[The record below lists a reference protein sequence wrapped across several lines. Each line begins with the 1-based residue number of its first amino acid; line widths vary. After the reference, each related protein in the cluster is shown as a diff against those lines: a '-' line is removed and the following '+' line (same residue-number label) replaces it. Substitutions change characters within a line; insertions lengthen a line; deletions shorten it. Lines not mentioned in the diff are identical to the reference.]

1 MILMTMMA
9 HVRDWMDSWEEDWTL
24 EAVCEGAPG
33 PTPDPD
39 ADPCTWGSFCDG
51 CDNWAEADG
60 VR

>member
-1 MILMTMMA
+1 MLMIMMT
-9 HVRDWMDSWEEDWTL
+9 HFREWMDSWEEDWTL

-33 PTPDPD
+33 PTPAPD
-39 ADPCTWGSFCDG
+39 VDPCTWGSFCDG